1 MRPPH
6 MGKIIETMKDDIIGK
21 ALLMGPINCQA

>member
-1 MRPPH
+1 
-6 MGKIIETMKDDIIGK
+6 MGKIIETLRDDIIGK